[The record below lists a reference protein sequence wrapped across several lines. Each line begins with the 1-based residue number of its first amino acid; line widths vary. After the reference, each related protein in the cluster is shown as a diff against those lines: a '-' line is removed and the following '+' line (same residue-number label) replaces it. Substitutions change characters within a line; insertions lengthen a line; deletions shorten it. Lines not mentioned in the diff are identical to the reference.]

1 MNPPERSILIIG
13 CGAIGG
19 LFAAYLD
26 PVAKVTVFD
35 VDPAWME
42 RVRSEGLRITGRT
55 QKRVRPRAVSDPDE
69 LRGDRFDAMIFL
81 VKSQHTAAA
90 AGTVLAAVSEPSLLV
105 TFQNGMGNAEAL
117 AQSCAWPVAHG
128 MTLEA
133 ARLHPDG
140 SIEHLIHG
148 PSSWL
153 GPVRGSLEGVQWLG
167 ELLDRSGIPTRTVAD
182 PRGAIWS
189 KFIFNAVMNPIGA
202 LVGGVNAA
210 RYQSPEVCAVI
221 DAMADECRQLA
232 RAKGITLSSDPL
244 EMVKKT
250 RSGELPITRHAG
262 SMALDLEAGRETE
275 IESLTG
281 YVVRE
286 ALALGIQVPVT
297 QTVYRLLKGLE
308 LATRIRNSPG
318 A

>member
-1 MNPPERSILIIG
+1 MNPPERSILVIG

-19 LFAAYLD
+19 LFAACLD
-26 PVAKVTVFD
+26 AVARVTVFD
-35 VDPAWME
+35 VDPARME
-42 RVRSEGLRITGRT
+42 RVRNEGLCITGRT
-55 QKRVRPRAVSDPDE
+55 QKLARPRAVSNPAE
-69 LRGDRFDAMIFL
+69 LRGARFDAMIFL

-90 AGTVLAAVSEPSLLV
+90 ATAVLAAVSEPSLLV

-117 AQSCAWPVAHG
+117 VQSSSCSVAHG
-128 MTLEA
+128 MTVEA
-133 ARLHPDG
+133 ARLNADG

-153 GPVRGSLEGVQWLG
+153 GPVRGSLEDVQWLG
-167 ELLDRSGIPTRTVAD
+167 ALLDRSGIPTRTVAD

-189 KFIFNAVMNPIGA
+189 KFIFNAVMNPVGA

-221 DAMADECRQLA
+221 DAMAEECLQLA

-250 RSGELPITRHAG
+250 RAGELPITRHGG

-286 ALALGIQVPVT
+286 ALALGIQIPVT

-308 LATRIRNSPG
+308 LATRIRNSP
-318 A
+318 AA